1 MSTIGKKFVALAI
14 GAGMLLPSLAAADT
28 TSSIQALMEQ
38 IKSLQAKIV
47 ELQKQ
52 QQVVVQQQ
60 QEIFAALTLEMQEGS
75 TGEQVT
81 KLQQLLASDP
91 ELYPERVVSGY
102 YGRITAMAV
111 KRFQKKYGIEQVG
124 RVGPKTLRKFNEIF
138 GSHASSS
145 YGTKWD
151 NDDDKKKDKDE
162 DKKKDNDRHD
172 NEYTVEDLI
181 FRVGKI
187 VLCHKPGKVNKT
199 IYVHV
204 NSVVSHLRNGAH
216 FGACVGGPIGAG
228 GGTASTTPDT
238 VAPVISSI
246 TSSGVSATGATVNWT
261 TNENATSQ
269 VEYGTTA
276 SYGTLTPVNS
286 ALVTAHGVA
295 LSGLTGSTMYH
306 FRVWSKDAAG
316 NTGVSGDQT
325 FTTSA
330 APDTTAPSISAVAA
344 SGITTGAA
352 TITWTTNEG
361 ATSQVEYGTTSSYG
375 SVTTLD
381 AALLTSHSVVLSGLT
396 DSTTYHYRVISKDAA
411 NNASQSADMT
421 FTTSAPADTTAPVI
435 SGVNVSPLA
444 TTTATV
450 NWTTN
455 EAANSKLYYSTSNPI
470 DFGTALVV
478 GDSAMVT
485 SHVLNL
491 TGLSA
496 TTTYY
501 FAVVSKDAAAN
512 AATSS
517 TASFTTT
524 N

>member
-60 QEIFAALTLEMQEGS
+60 QEVFAALTLEMQEGS

-102 YGRITAMAV
+102 YGRLTAMAV
-111 KRFQKKYGIEQVG
+111 KRFQRKYGISQVG
-124 RVGPKTLRKFNEIF
+124 RVGPQTLRKFNEIF
-138 GSHASSS
+138 GSHASTS

-151 NDDDKKKDKDE
+151 NDDKKKDKDE

-199 IYVHV
+199 IYVSV

-216 FGACVGGPIGAG
+216 FGACAGKPAG
-228 GGTASTTPDT
+228 GGQASSTPDT

-246 TSSGVSATGATVNWT
+246 SASGVSATGATVNWT

-325 FTTSA
+325 LTTSA

-381 AALLTSHSVVLSGLT
+381 AALLTSHSVALSGLT
-396 DSTTYHYRVISKDAA
+396 NSTTYHYRVISKDAA

-421 FTTSAPADTTAPVI
+421 FTTSAPADTTAPTI
-435 SGVNVSPLA
+435 SAVHVSPVG

-450 NWTTN
+450 NWSTN
-455 EAANSKLYYSTSNPI
+455 EASDSKVYYSTSNPI
-470 DFGTALVV
+470 DFGTALSV
-478 GDSAMVT
+478 SNASLVT
-485 SHVLNL
+485 SHALDL

-501 FAVVSKDAAAN
+501 FAVVAKDAAAN

-517 TASFTTT
+517 AASFTTT